1 MFDEDDDYAAWFAD
15 LSDYAEERNQ
25 LVADYEAWRDPFDR
39 GLTIEAAFAEEFGD
53 EAASEQE
60 PVEDGPDDVDV
71 ERRGRF

>member
-15 LSDYAEERNQ
+15 LSDYAGERNQ

-53 EAASEQE
+53 EADSGQDLVEQE
-60 PVEDGPDDVDV
+60 YAKAETWED
-71 ERRGRF
+71 